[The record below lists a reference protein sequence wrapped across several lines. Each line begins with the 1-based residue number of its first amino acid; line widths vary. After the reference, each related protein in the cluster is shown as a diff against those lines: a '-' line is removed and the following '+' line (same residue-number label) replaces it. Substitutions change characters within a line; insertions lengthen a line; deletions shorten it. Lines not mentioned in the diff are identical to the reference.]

1 MPRKKREPST
11 RYYNWE
17 DDACR
22 VHDDGEGKETADI
35 YRAGKGLLPVSP
47 TDVTFKGIQI
57 RREAYDRLV
66 AEEDDRGEREKTG
79 ADRWPSTSPAT

>member
-22 VHDDGEGKETADI
+22 VHVDETGSETADI
-35 YRAGKGLLPVSP
+35 YRAGRGLIRTSP
-47 TDVTFKGIQI
+47 TDVTFKGFQI
-57 RREAYDRLV
+57 SRAAYDRLV
-66 AEEDDRGEREKTG
+66 REEDERREREKTG
-79 ADRWPSTSPAT
+79 ADRWPPPSPAT